1 MSNLLYI
8 TLYMSS
14 HYTCHH
20 IIHAYPVQ
28 WEFSSRLRSLCWI
41 DTFYFNG
48 LLWLTFKFISLQ
60 ILCIVVL
67 YFKSH
72 LNMHLKS
79 IQNLYEIQV
88 CPTDSFYF
96 FILEW
101 SIFTCICKMWSNDLI
116 NKIIVYLWWFSS
128 LCGFLTWGLPD
139 KNDRQDKKVNLF
151 TFCIRCKDKS

>member
-1 MSNLLYI
+1 VVLYEIYSVKSRVTNTYVHWLYI
-8 TLYMSS
+8 FVR
-14 HYTCHH
+14 HH
-20 IIHAYPVQ
+20 IIHVYHVQ
-28 WEFSSRLRSLCWI
+28 WEFSSRLRSLYWI

-101 SIFTCICKMWSNDLI
+101 PIFTCICKMWSNDLI
-116 NKIIVYLWWFSS
+116 NKIIVYLFVYIYCSKYIVYRY
-128 LCGFLTWGLPD
+128 TD
-139 KNDRQDKKVNLF
+139 
-151 TFCIRCKDKS
+151 